1 MSMLISMIS
10 SSSLEDANEKRQVSF
25 MEFQS
30 LYNKFFNLK
39 PEDNSFMLPEL
50 LENLINHI
58 SKVTLDNAKNKFNLR
73 NHFVLPES
81 PMDRFVSDLN
91 AHPFNANRQF
101 EPNVMEELGRRYVG
115 NTGFNRVNTNQF
127 CFDIESKEL
136 KLREKD

>member
-1 MSMLISMIS
+1 
-10 SSSLEDANEKRQVSF
+10 
-25 MEFQS
+25 
-30 LYNKFFNLK
+30 
-39 PEDNSFMLPEL
+39 MLPEL

-91 AHPFNANRQF
+91 APPFNANKSF
-101 EPNVMEELGRRYVG
+101 EPNVMEELGRRYTT
-115 NTGFNRVNTNQF
+115 NTGFMRVNTNQF

-136 KLREKD
+136 KLREKEFIMTELRKGLAKKNSSLEQIFAQAIPEVVKF